1 MAVMARFES
10 NCKSWLKNS
19 TPNLSATALAPA
31 TSSTNHGL
39 SPILFR
45 YAIATF
51 LSAAGA
57 AVGSAAA
64 GAAVG
69 SAAAGAAVGAAAGAG
84 AGAAPPQA
92 ASSIVAI
99 INTTS
104 TMFSFRVDMTPPS
117 GFGELR

>member
-1 MAVMARFES
+1 MAVMARLES
-10 NCKSWLKNS
+10 NCRSWLKNS
-19 TPNLSATALAPA
+19 TPSLSATALAPA

-51 LSAAGA
+51 LAPSAGLA
-57 AVGSAAA
+57 AS

-84 AGAAPPQA
+84 APPQA
-92 ASSIVAI
+92 ASAIVAI
-99 INTTS
+99 INATS
-104 TMFSFRVDMTPPS
+104 TMFSFRVDMVPP
-117 GFGELR
+117 